1 MANDRSS
8 FTSPDSDCTSNV
20 NHVARNQR
28 VDRHQI
34 IHPEQPSSVEPIPRQ
49 NFVDGDIVRF
59 DPPRVRW
66 SQHLR
71 ANPETRAV
79 SSVGCR
85 ITCAT
90 PGEANTE
97 SRTVSSV
104 GCRITCVTPSEAN
117 FIN

>member
-1 MANDRSS
+1 VAQKSQEPSVGSGTHVATDRSS
-8 FTSPDSDCTSNV
+8 FTSPESDCTSNV
-20 NHVARNQR
+20 NHVAGNQR

-34 IHPEQPSSVEPIPRQ
+34 IHAEQPSSFELILRQ
-49 NFVDGDIVRF
+49 NFCDGDKVRF

-66 SQHLR
+66 SQHLH

-90 PGEANTE
+90 PGEANL
-97 SRTVSSV
+97 
-104 GCRITCVTPSEAN
+104 
-117 FIN
+117 IN